1 MKYVSFKV
9 RVWTSALGLSRISFF
24 FSYEKRTKP
33 IAFEG
38 QDSEVK
44 VTHLTLLINVE
55 TKYKD
60 RFVSAGTV
68 KLGIHTCTFYGKRT
82 TSTDFQGQGSKFK
95 VTS

>member
-9 RVWTSALGLSRISFF
+9 RVWASTLGLSQISFF
-24 FSYEKRTKP
+24 FSYDKRTTP

-38 QDSEVK
+38 QGSDVK
-44 VTHLTLLINVE
+44 VTRLSLLINLE

-60 RFVSAGTV
+60 RFISAGTV
-68 KLGIHTCTFYGKRT
+68 KLGIHTFYGKRT
-82 TSTDFQGQGSKFK
+82 TSTDFQDQGSKFK